1 MVEPFLSMRSVSKYY
16 TGVRALD
23 DVDFDIAPGEIH
35 CLAGENGSGKSTLI
49 KIISGVTQPEPGAEI
64 RFRGHAVSTHQND
77 SRNSM
82 SQGVQVI
89 YQDLSLFPN
98 MTVRENISI
107 NQITADRATVITKRH
122 ETDIAV
128 RAMSRIG
135 VALPLDEYVGDLS
148 IGDQQLVAI
157 CRALTSDVS
166 LLIMDEPTT
175 ALTRKEVNGLFS
187 VVRGLKE
194 QGIASLFISHK
205 LDEVFAVAERVTV
218 LRNGKKVGTYP
229 AHELD
234 DARLT
239 DLMTGMTLD
248 YTPFDYVGEAGV
260 PLLEVRELTNPGSF
274 QDVSFDLH
282 AGEILGIT
290 GLLGSGRTELA
301 TTIFGLEPAQSG
313 EIRIKGKV
321 IAIRSVADAIENGI
335 AYVPEN
341 RLTQGLTMSQSI
353 RRNIAAATIRRHTGT
368 AGLLDDKQLSAT
380 SNRWIKDL
388 DIKVSSADASVDTLS
403 GGNQQRV
410 VIAKWLATNPR
421 ILILDG
427 PTVGIDVAAKAA
439 IHRYIRDLAQN
450 GIGIIIISDEVSEV
464 YGACNRILVMH
475 RGRIVHEF
483 RPEVTSVDEIQEVI
497 EYAV

>member
-1 MVEPFLSMRSVSKYY
+1 MTEAFLSMENVSKYY

-23 DVDFDIAPGEIH
+23 GVDFDISLGEVH

-49 KIISGVTQPEPGAEI
+49 KIISGVTRPEPGAKI
-64 RFRGHAVSTHQND
+64 FFRGTPVDPHQND
-77 SRNSM
+77 SGSSM

-98 MTVRENISI
+98 MTVRENIAL
-107 NQITADRATVITKRH
+107 NQISADRTSVVTKKH
-122 ETDIAV
+122 ETEIAV
-128 RAMSRIG
+128 LAMDRIG
-135 VALPLDEYVGDLS
+135 VTLPLDELVGELS

-175 ALTRKEVNGLFS
+175 ALTRKEVNSLFA

-194 QGIASLFISHK
+194 QGIASLFVSHK

-229 AHELD
+229 AAELD

-248 YTPFDYVGEAGV
+248 YTPFDFSGDSAT
-260 PLLEVRELTNPGSF
+260 PLLEVRNLTHSGSF
-274 QDVSFDLH
+274 IDVSFDLF

-301 TTIFGLEPAQSG
+301 TAIFGIDPAGSG
-313 EIRIKGKV
+313 TIRIEGRDV
-321 IAIRSVADAIENGI
+321 VIRSVPEAVENGI

-341 RLTQGLTMSQSI
+341 RLTKGLTMKQSV
-353 RRNIAAATIRRHTGT
+353 RRNIVAATIRRLKGHLGFIDEERLN
-368 AGLLDDKQLSAT
+368 AA
-380 SNRWIKDL
+380 SNRWVQEL
-388 DIKVSSADASVDTLS
+388 EIKVPSIDAPVETLS

-410 VIAKWLATNPR
+410 VLAKWLATAPR

-439 IHRYIRDLAQN
+439 IHRIIRELARK
-450 GIGIIIISDEVSEV
+450 GIGIIVISDEVAEV

-475 RGRIVHEF
+475 RGRLVNRF
-483 RPEVTSVDEIQEVI
+483 RPGETSVEAIQEAI
-497 EYAV
+497 ENAI

>member
-1 MVEPFLSMRSVSKYY
+1 MVNPFLSMKNVSKYY

-23 DVDFDIAPGEIH
+23 SVDFEIASGEVH

-64 RFRGHAVSTHQND
+64 HFRDTRVDFHQSD
-77 SRNSM
+77 SHQSM

-98 MTVRENISI
+98 MTVRENIAL
-107 NQITADRATVITKRH
+107 NQITADAAVFVTKSMETEIAT
-122 ETDIAV
+122 
-128 RAMSRIG
+128 RAMARIG
-135 VALPLDEYVGDLS
+135 VKLPLDECVGDLA

-157 CRALTSDVS
+157 CRALTSDIS

-175 ALTRKEVNGLFS
+175 ALTRREVQGLFV
-187 VVRGLKE
+187 VVRELKD
-194 QGIASLFISHK
+194 QGIASLFVSHK

-218 LRNGKKVGTYP
+218 LRNGRRIGTYP
-229 AHELD
+229 AAELD

-248 YTPFDYVGEAGV
+248 YTPYSYEDKGTE
-260 PLLEVRELTNPGSF
+260 PLLEVVDLARGGSF
-274 QDVSFDLH
+274 ENISFSLH

-301 TTIFGLEPAQSG
+301 SALFGIEPAERGSIRVDGQS
-313 EIRIKGKV
+313 V
-321 IAIRSVADAIENGI
+321 TIRSVSDAIDCGI

-341 RLTQGLTMSQSI
+341 RLTQGLTMKQSV
-353 RRNIAAATIRRHTGT
+353 RRNIVAATIRRLIGRG
-368 AGLLDDKQLSAT
+368 GLIDEQLLNSA
-380 SNRWIKDL
+380 SDRWVREL
-388 DIKVSSADASVDTLS
+388 EIKVPSLDSSVDTLS

-410 VIAKWLATNPR
+410 VLAKWIATEPR

-439 IHRYIRDLAQN
+439 IHQIIRELSRK
-450 GIGIIIISDEVSEV
+450 GMGIIVISDEVAEV

-475 RGRIVHEF
+475 RGHIQHEF
-483 RPEVTSVDEIQEVI
+483 LPSNTTADEIQQTI
-497 EYAV
+497 EAGQ